1 LYFVDSVRPLVDT
14 PAITG
19 RIRARRVEARTMN
32 WLLRSIAL
40 LSLLAL
46 IACAPA
52 AAPSPAAPAPKP
64 AAEAEKA
71 AKTPEAKPEAA
82 KSAAAAE
89 GPVATTPDEL
99 YQQMLGKSRDVQMAV
114 LERGARQEANLDLY
128 TSGDDERIKSWLDG
142 FKKAHPYVDV
152 KYTRGSTRT
161 LTERFIT
168 QARAGQ
174 PRGDAFFAGIETL
187 AIIRAEGLSSRYVVP
202 DVERVPQNL
211 RNDHHHWTVSRQLS
225 HHAAFNN
232 KMISADQIP
241 NSFDDFASPEWQGKF
256 SINSDAKEWFA
267 CMAKVRGKDGAA
279 QLMRSITA
287 NQPIVYEGKS
297 VQLERMTLGEFAVNI
312 DNTGSTMVDSIKNG
326 APIGFK
332 SINPIC
338 TTLSGG
344 LLPNF
349 SKNFHAAVLLYN
361 YSTSPEAQR
370 GFAQEGYLPLTADV
384 APADP
389 AMRPAG
395 AQIVVLNEQD
405 LDPAN
410 YRELGNLH
418 TEIVVR
424 GR

>member
-1 LYFVDSVRPLVDT
+1 MSWL
-14 PAITG
+14 
-19 RIRARRVEARTMN
+19 ARSFA
-32 WLLRSIAL
+32 LISI
-40 LSLLAL
+40 LLAV
-46 IACAPA
+46 ACGQA
-52 AAPSPAAPAPKP
+52 AAPSPTAAPAAKP

-71 AKTPEAKPEAA
+71 AKPAEAKPEAA
-82 KSAAAAE
+82 AKAAPAAS
-89 GPVATTPDEL
+89 GPIATTPDEL
-99 YQQMLGKSRDVQMAV
+99 YQQMLGKSRDEQMAV

-142 FKKAHPYVDV
+142 FKKVYPYVEV

-211 RNDHHHWTVSRQLS
+211 RNDHHHWTTSRQLS
-225 HHAAFNN
+225 HHVAFNKN
-232 KMISADQIP
+232 MISPDQIP
-241 NSFDDFASPEWQGKF
+241 NTFEAFASPEWQGKF

-297 VQLERMTLGEFAVNI
+297 VQLERMTLGEFPVNI
-312 DNTGSTMVDSIKNG
+312 DNTGSTMVDSIKSG

-338 TTLSGG
+338 TTVSGG
-344 LLPNF
+344 LLPSF
-349 SKNFHAAVLLYN
+349 SKNFHAAVLLFN
-361 YSTSPEAQR
+361 YSTSPDAQR
-370 GFAQEGYLPLTADV
+370 GFAQEGYLPLSGDV

-389 AMRPAG
+389 AMRPSG